1 MGPKILI
8 FGRFQI
14 EISSPKMWLTLAQI
28 WPKMGFGDNLNFG
41 LKDLSDNAYS
51 DGYPILI
58 APDDSRI
65 LEATFC

>member
-1 MGPKILI
+1 MV
-8 FGRFQI
+8 QI
-14 EISSPKMWLTLAQI
+14 G
-28 WPKMGFGDNLNFG
+28 PKMGFGDNLNFG